1 MTCEL
6 EQDDKAFPGTT
17 LYTNPKKG
25 HCIRQTAVYIPPSH
39 GKPSL
44 KPDVILWIH
53 GFYVDDHKFLFRSDP
68 TRLREQVMASGKD
81 VVLIAPHLGHEY
93 TDKITKKFVGNYD
106 VKDLANAKW
115 GERYLNQV
123 LAAISQFQNPDVKN
137 PPPAEIGRLIIACH
151 SGGGV
156 GMRNIVGTLGK
167 YQSNLTACW
176 GFDCLYSANAH
187 PDDAMFWYQW
197 LGKPDAPALEIIYG
211 PSTLPQSV
219 KLDLIGR
226 GIVTPEGNRAISP
239 GPKRDKLRVTVGH
252 YDVYM
257 AFGQVITVNDLDPAY
272 MDEFMT
278 STLPSGVSS
287 EKKPMESGDFLRQVI
302 RNARDFAF
310 PEDIHYMIARGGF
323 SSRLRAL

>member
-1 MTCEL
+1 VICEL
-6 EQDDKAFPGTT
+6 EQDDKSFPGTT
-17 LYTNPKKG
+17 LYTNPKNG
-25 HCIRQTAVYIPPSH
+25 HCIKQTAVYLPPNH
-39 GKPSL
+39 GKTSL
-44 KPDVILWIH
+44 KLDIILWIH

-68 TRLREQVMASGKD
+68 TRLREQVLASGKD

-93 TDKITKKFVGNYD
+93 TKNKKFVGDYD
-106 VKDLANAKW
+106 VTDLATARW

-123 LAAISQFQNPDVKN
+123 LAAISHFQNPDVKH
-137 PPPAEIGRLIIACH
+137 PPPVEVGKLIIACH

-167 YQSNLTACW
+167 YWSNLTACW

-187 PDDAMFWYQW
+187 PDDATFWYRW

-257 AFGQVITVNDLDPAY
+257 AFGQVVTVNDLDPAY
-272 MDEFMT
+272 VDEFMT
-278 STLPSGVSS
+278 SVLPSGVSS
-287 EKKPMESGDFLRQVI
+287 EKKAMEPGDFLRQMI
-302 RNARDFAF
+302 RNARDFPF

-323 SSRLRAL
+323 LSRLGTL